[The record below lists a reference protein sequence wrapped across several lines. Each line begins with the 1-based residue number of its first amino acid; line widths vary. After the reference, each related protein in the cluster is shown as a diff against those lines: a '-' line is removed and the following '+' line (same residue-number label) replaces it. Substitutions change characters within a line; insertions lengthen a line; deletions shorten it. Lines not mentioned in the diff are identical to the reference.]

1 VEVSVGTPQLKAA
14 IYARY
19 SSEHQRE
26 ASIEDQ
32 VRNCRRYA
40 KEMKMAIL
48 EDQVYADHAVSGLTV
63 ADRAEFNKMLATAMG
78 PDCPFN
84 TILVDDTSRLS
95 RDGLVPLQTIRRL
108 RVRGISIV
116 FVSQHLDGA
125 NEDTD
130 FMVQIHS
137 AMDNRYSKELGDKTR
152 RDLEGRVL
160 AGHHAGGRLYGYHTK
175 AVEDVSR
182 LDPHGKPKVTGYEIY
197 ITPEEAPTV
206 RRIFESYLAG
216 TSPRA
221 IAAQLN
227 AEGIPNSAAKGRK
240 NRHAWSGSTIA
251 TMLDNPKYMGDWTW
265 NKTRWVRDPDTG
277 KKRPL
282 PRPEREWVHFF
293 NEHLAIID
301 KPTWEAV
308 QARRKH
314 LKTKY
319 THTRATQPQGKKGT
333 LRGLKGQPGYGKY
346 LLSGLLTCGV
356 CGHAMIVAD
365 SPVRRLTCGAH
376 RDKGSAVCPNGASI
390 RMDFAEKAIL
400 DRVEAEVLTNE
411 AMDRIVDKVLAK
423 FAALPDLEPKRQG
436 ELLQRKRQLEGEVA
450 NLVAFVARGND
461 MEEVEQAIRQAKAQ
475 VKVIDQE
482 LDLQQARA
490 QRKVN
495 PPTRNEIKKALRSY
509 RKLIRAEAPRAN
521 LALKA
526 LLGKI
531 EMHPKG
537 KGRAVSYVARCNIKL
552 GEILLP
558 SVSTYGSG
566 ERV

>member
-1 VEVSVGTPQLKAA
+1 MGAPKLGAA

-40 KEMKMAIL
+40 TDLKIEVL
-48 EDQVYADHAVSGLTV
+48 ED
-63 ADRAEFNKMLATAMG
+63 
-78 PDCPFN
+78 
-84 TILVDDTSRLS
+84 
-95 RDGLVPLQTIRRL
+95 
-108 RVRGISIV
+108 
-116 FVSQHLDGA
+116 LD
-125 NEDTD
+125 
-130 FMVQIHS
+130 
-137 AMDNRYSKELGDKTR
+137 
-152 RDLEGRVL
+152 
-160 AGHHAGGRLYGYHTK
+160 
-175 AVEDVSR
+175 R
-182 LDPHGKPKVTGYEIY
+182 LDTHGKAKVTGYEIY

-227 AEGIPNSAAKGRK
+227 KEGVPNSVAKGRK
-240 NRHAWSGSTIA
+240 TRHGWSGSTIA

-265 NKTRWVRDPDTG
+265 NKTRWVRDADTG

-282 PRPEREWVHFF
+282 HRPEREWVPFF

-301 KPTWEAV
+301 KPTWKAV
-308 QARRKH
+308 QARRNH
-314 LKTKY
+314 LCHKY
-319 THTRATQPQGKKGT
+319 THTRATQPKGKKGT

-356 CGHAMIVAD
+356 CGHAMIVAG

-376 RDKGSAVCPNGASI
+376 RDKGSSVCPNGASI
-390 RMDFAEKAIL
+390 RMDLAEKAIL
-400 DRVEAEVLTNE
+400 DRLEAEVLTNE
-411 AMDRIVDKVLAK
+411 AMDRIVDKVVAK
-423 FAALPDLEPKRQG
+423 FKALPDLEPKRQE
-436 ELLQRKRQLEGEVA
+436 ELLQRKRKLEGEVA

-461 MEEVEQAIRQAKAQ
+461 IEEVEQAIKQAKAQ
-475 VKVIDQE
+475 IKVIDQE
-482 LDLQQARA
+482 LDLQKARA
-490 QRKVN
+490 QRKIN
-495 PPTRNEIKKALRSY
+495 PPTKAETKKALRSY
-509 RKLIRAEAPRAN
+509 RKLIRAEVPRAN

-526 LLGKI
+526 LLGKV

-537 KGRAVSYVARCNIKL
+537 TGRAVSYVARCNLKL

-566 ERV
+566 ERI